1 MKTGESEVDCPQ
13 TEKTVESK
21 EMLPFFF
28 ISQSNL

>member
-1 MKTGESEVDCPQ
+1 MKTGESEVDCPE

-28 ISQSNL
+28 YFSV